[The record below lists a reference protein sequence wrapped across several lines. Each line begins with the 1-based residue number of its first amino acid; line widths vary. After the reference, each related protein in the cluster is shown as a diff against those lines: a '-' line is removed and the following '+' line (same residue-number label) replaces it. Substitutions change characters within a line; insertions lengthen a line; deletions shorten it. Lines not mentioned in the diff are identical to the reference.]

1 MVSFMLKT
9 GILKLL
15 FIGGILMKLSARNQF
30 KGKVVEVKEGVVT
43 TKVVVDIGG
52 GNLITS
58 IVSMDSLNELG
69 IKIGSEV
76 TAVVKST
83 SVMLMA

>member
-1 MVSFMLKT
+1 MLKT
-9 GILKLL
+9 DILKLL
-15 FIGGILMKLSARNQF
+15 FKGGFLMKLSARNQF

-58 IVSMDSLNELG
+58 IVSMDSLDDLG

-76 TAVVKST
+76 IAVVKST
-83 SVMLMA
+83 SVMLMV